1 MPDANKEAYTY
12 YLSQVKELLPSAS
25 MSAKA
30 MAAVV
35 LVKNGQSREAAAFV
49 ASLKEHLTQTD
60 EQGLFFAFNEMP
72 VAWGEWPVRVHVD
85 AMEALAAVGGHAGE
99 LEEMK
104 MWLLK
109 QKQTQQWDSPIAT
122 ADAVYALLMN
132 GTNLLDGQGNVR
144 MVIGNEVLHTA
155 LDGQE
160 AVSGLGY
167 VKQHYT
173 QKAVVNA
180 RTIRVEKATPGVAW
194 GAVYASYDT
203 PVSDVKQQTGGWQVE
218 KKWYVEHTEGKA
230 TKLLPLNEDS
240 RLKVGDKVV
249 VRITVRTDR
258 AADFV
263 QLKDQRA
270 ACLEPLES
278 LSGYHWNE
286 GMGYYVDIKDASTH
300 YFFDA
305 LGKGV
310 FVLESA
316 YRVSRTG
323 VYEGGVVSIQ
333 SAYAPEYASH
343 SDSRKVVVEK

>member
-1 MPDANKEAYTY
+1 M
-12 YLSQVKELLPSAS
+12 
-25 MSAKA
+25 
-30 MAAVV
+30 
-35 LVKNGQSREAAAFV
+35 
-49 ASLKEHLTQTD
+49 
-60 EQGLFFAFNEMP
+60 
-72 VAWGEWPVRVHVD
+72 
-85 AMEALAAVGGHAGE
+85 
-99 LEEMK
+99 
-104 MWLLK
+104 
-109 QKQTQQWDSPIAT
+109 
-122 ADAVYALLMN
+122 
-132 GTNLLDGQGNVR
+132 
-144 MVIGNEVLHTA
+144 
-155 LDGQE
+155 
-160 AVSGLGY
+160 
-167 VKQHYT
+167 KQHYT

-180 RTIRVEKATPGVAW
+180 RTIRVEKATPGVVW